1 MKRFL
6 LSLGNKEAL
15 MRKICLVTLLACL
28 ALLPL
33 TGSAQ
38 AYLTV
43 IKMLEQPPVRWTQV
57 YETKWRTVGID
68 VQPMLPQADKIPI
81 LKVIPDFWLPDVS
94 ALGTGW
100 KSELSKMGSCTF
112 RAYLDDIDQ
121 EESNA
126 HGETTTT
133 NYYPP
138 FNMDA
143 SYAPGNDLTLNDV
156 LNHLKCVLGA
166 MGEGQAQWQ
175 YDQPNRIFVNTTVSN
190 KTGKLL
196 LPGSY
201 AVFLNQQ
208 LQGVPVL
215 CHVLEGVD
223 DVKDQEIQLRIGLT
237 FQIRKPEAASLGGKQ
252 VKVTDV
258 LADDVPLCDFGK
270 VKAAIEKEIQ
280 AGHIRKIFDLE
291 LGYALYNEPG
301 VSRKPGAEWFKTAV
315 FYTVPVWR
323 VNCHY
328 VESGKKE
335 LRNYEGTGVTER
347 GMIEYKT
354 LIVNA
359 QTGMVLD
366 RNENRKGCGDY
377 AGFISWE
384 EAGSKP

>member
-1 MKRFL
+1 
-6 LSLGNKEAL
+6 
-15 MRKICLVTLLACL
+15 MRKICVITLLACL

-43 IKMLEQPPVRWTQV
+43 IKMREHPPARWTQV

-68 VQPMLPQADKIPI
+68 VQPMLPQADKIPV

-94 ALGTGW
+94 ALGAGW
-100 KSELSKMGSCTF
+100 KSELSRLGSTTF

-121 EESNA
+121 EERSA
-126 HGETTTT
+126 HGETTSTY
-133 NYYPP
+133 YYPP
-138 FNMDA
+138 FDMNT
-143 SYAPGNDLTLNDV
+143 SYAQGNELTLGDV
-156 LNHLKCVLGA
+156 LNHLKSIVGA
-166 MGEGQAQWQ
+166 MGEGQMQWQ
-175 YDQPNRIFVNTTVSN
+175 YDRPNSIMVNTTVSN

-201 AVFLNQQ
+201 SVSLNQQ

-223 DVKDQEIQLRIGLT
+223 DVKDQEMRLRIGMT
-237 FQIRKPEAASLGGKQ
+237 FHIRKPEAVSLFGKQ

-258 LADDVPLCDFGK
+258 LSDDVPLCDFGK
-270 VKAAIEKEIQ
+270 VKAAIEEEIQ
-280 AGHIRKIFDLE
+280 AGYIRKIFDVE

-301 VSRKPGAEWFKTAV
+301 VSRKPGAEWLQNAV
-315 FYTVPVWR
+315 FYTVPVWQ

-328 VESGKKE
+328 VESGNKE

-347 GMIEYKT
+347 GMMEYKT

-359 QTGMVLD
+359 QTGVIVD
-366 RNENRKGCGDY
+366 RSDNHKGCGDY

-384 EAGSKP
+384 DAGGKP